1 MGKKTMKCAVY
12 RSNRKELTYLYLPE
26 ADDMSKVPEALLK
39 MISPV
44 ERVLEFEL
52 TVDRKLSQE
61 NATDVLK
68 QLHEQGWFLQMPRD
82 INAIFQS

>member
-1 MGKKTMKCAVY
+1 MMKCAVY
-12 RSNRKELTYLYLPE
+12 RSNKKELTYLYLPE

-61 NATDVLK
+61 NATDVLA
-68 QLHEQGWFLQMPRD
+68 QLNEQGWFLQMPRD